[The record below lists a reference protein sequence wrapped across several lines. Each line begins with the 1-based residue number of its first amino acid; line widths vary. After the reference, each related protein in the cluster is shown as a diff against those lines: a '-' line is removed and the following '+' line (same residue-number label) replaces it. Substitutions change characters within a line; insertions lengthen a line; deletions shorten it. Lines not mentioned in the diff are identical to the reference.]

1 MADVSQSQGCEPK
14 KAGQTIFR
22 SVYPQFFLGLNL
34 QFPLLFVSFTELK
47 YLMLLDLLREMS
59 IQAQVSHVNVHDIVP
74 CR

>member
-1 MADVSQSQGCEPK
+1 MADVSQRRLDKQFL
-14 KAGQTIFR
+14 GQFIL
-22 SVYPQFFLGLNL
+22 SFLGLNL

-47 YLMLLDLLREMS
+47 YLMLLDLLREMC